1 LKPHQYSEDSE
12 TKDSETEVACPSSKY
27 AGKSMATPSTEAKSP
42 HVADA
47 FLASFLTPHF
57 DAADYFNQNLP
68 ALSASNT
75 AARGTLGRNA
85 PLSDLASQLQA
96 LLSQINA
103 QTSRV
108 SNGLTRLTDD
118 IVRSGGKLVYEVELL
133 RGEVL
138 STNDAISIR
147 LKHDMD
153 LLAPP
158 AHVANASFARDMLA
172 NPDGKDI
179 KTEDQS
185 DVLTDV
191 SLTHGDAELEPE
203 FLVRLRTLTTIRTR
217 LDAVVK
223 VFGSAM
229 QWPVAPSE
237 VTSNASAIISIS
249 APGSEGSDGEE
260 KAKAYLE
267 SLQSELAASLAAGV
281 EGLEVATA
289 KVDEMRDLAEVWKG
303 TSEEKARAKVVEGL
317 QKLVDEKAKTL
328 NTGRRMGA
336 TQGSRLMD
344 YRYGGFDGSAVASK
358 ITKTATAGG
367 YGFLQNLRDFKN
379 EMYAD

>member
-1 LKPHQYSEDSE
+1 
-12 TKDSETEVACPSSKY
+12 
-27 AGKSMATPSTEAKSP
+27 MAPLSDEAKSS
-42 HVADA
+42 HVADV
-47 FLASFLTPHF
+47 FLAPFLTSEF
-57 DAADYFNQNLP
+57 DAADYFNQSLP
-68 ALSASNT
+68 ALSASN
-75 AARGTLGRNA
+75 AGARGTLGRNA
-85 PLSDLASQLQA
+85 PLSDIASQLQA

-103 QTSRV
+103 QASRV

-138 STNDAISIR
+138 STNDAISTR

-158 AHVANASFARDMLA
+158 AHFKSSGPGQDTRAD
-172 NPDGKDI
+172 KDTGDI
-179 KTEDQS
+179 LEEDL
-185 DVLTDV
+185 VEGLTDV
-191 SLTHGDAELEPE
+191 PATRDDTELEPE
-203 FLVRLRTLTTIRTR
+203 FLLRLRTLTTIRTR

-237 VTSNASAIISIS
+237 VASNSSAIISIA
-249 APGSEGSDGEE
+249 APGPDGSDREE
-260 KAKAYLE
+260 KAKSYLE
-267 SLQSELAASLAAGV
+267 SLQTELAASLAAGV
-281 EGLEVATA
+281 EGLEVASA
-289 KVDEMRDLAEVWKG
+289 KVDEMRSLAEVWRG
-303 TSEEKARAKVVEGL
+303 TSEEKARARLVEAL
-317 QKLVDEKAKTL
+317 QKSVDEKAKTV
-328 NTGRRMGA
+328 NPGRRAGV

>member
-1 LKPHQYSEDSE
+1 
-12 TKDSETEVACPSSKY
+12 
-27 AGKSMATPSTEAKSP
+27 
-42 HVADA
+42 
-47 FLASFLTPHF
+47 
-57 DAADYFNQNLP
+57 
-68 ALSASNT
+68 
-75 AARGTLGRNA
+75 
-85 PLSDLASQLQA
+85 LSDVAAQLQT

-133 RGEVL
+133 RGEIL

-158 AHVANASFARDMLA
+158 AHFTDSSSTHETFADVDRKEK
-172 NPDGKDI
+172 G
-179 KTEDQS
+179 TGDQTNGSTDTPATS
-185 DVLTDV
+185 DN
-191 SLTHGDAELEPE
+191 GGLEPE
-203 FLVRLRTLTTIRTR
+203 FLLRLRTLTTIRTR

-237 VTSNASAIISIS
+237 VASNSSAIISIS
-249 APGSEGSDGEE
+249 APASDGSDREE

-267 SLQSELAASLAAGV
+267 SLQNELAASLAAGV
-281 EGLEVATA
+281 EGLEVASA
-289 KVDEMRDLAEVWKG
+289 KVDEMRNLAEVWKG
-303 TSEEKARAKVVEGL
+303 TSEEKSRTKLVEAL
-317 QKLVDEKAKTL
+317 QKLVDEKAKTV
-328 NTGRRMGA
+328 NAGRKSGI